1 MSIGQSGDGPTVGQL
16 VANAS
21 KDLSSLVRSEIEL
34 AKTELKNAAVKA
46 GTGAGMFAAA
56 AFLLVL
62 VIILLSIAAAFG
74 LTAAGLHP
82 AVAFL
87 IVAGVY
93 LLVAAVLVFVG
104 MRTLRSATGP
114 YRAIE
119 TSKESVEAINKAIGR
134 GDATEAIESRPE
146 PGVRR

>member
-1 MSIGQSGDGPTVGQL
+1 MGQNGDEPTIGQL

-21 KDLSSLVRSEIEL
+21 KDLSGLVRGEIEL
-34 AKTELKNAAVKA
+34 AKTELKKTAVKA

-74 LTAAGLHP
+74 LTAAGLDP
-82 AVAFL
+82 AIAFL

-93 LLVAAVLVFVG
+93 LLIAVVLVLIG
-104 MRTLRSATGP
+104 RRTLRGAKGP
-114 YRAIE
+114 QRTIE
-119 TSKESVEAINKAIGR
+119 TSKESVEALKAIGR
-134 GDATEAIESRPE
+134 GDEEPALESRPE
-146 PGVRR
+146 PGVPR